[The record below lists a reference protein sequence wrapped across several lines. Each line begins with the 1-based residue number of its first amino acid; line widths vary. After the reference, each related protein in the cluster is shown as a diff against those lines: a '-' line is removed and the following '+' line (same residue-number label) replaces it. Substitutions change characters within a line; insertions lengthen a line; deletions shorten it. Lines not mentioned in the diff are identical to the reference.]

1 MINSSTKKKPLQ
13 GKLRKRP
20 KKIIELK
27 SVTIAPETRAPQTV
41 YRDEYAREAKKLCQL
56 GATDRDLA
64 EFFEVTTVTI
74 WRWQARYPEF
84 SAALNRAKDAADDRV
99 ERSLYSRATG
109 YTFDSEKIFN
119 NDGEITRVQTTE
131 HVPPDVTAC
140 IFWLKNRRPAE
151 WRDKTD
157 HDHTHA
163 HTLNLQGGNMT
174 VEQAQA
180 LFRQARN
187 LTPAELERSF
197 KVIDGTVVSKKE
209 LAPT

>member
-1 MINSSTKKKPLQ
+1 MKKPYPKKKPLQ

-20 KKIIELK
+20 KKIVQLE
-27 SVTIAPETRAPQTV
+27 SVTLAPELPTAQSRYDPDYVRQAQ
-41 YRDEYAREAKKLCQL
+41 AMCQL

-64 EFFEVTTVTI
+64 DYFQVTTRTI
-74 WRWQARYPEF
+74 MRWQSQYPEF
-84 SAALNRAKDAADDRV
+84 SAALNRGKEASDDRV

-119 NDGEITRVQTTE
+119 NDGLITRVKTIE

-157 HDHTHA
+157 HDHNHA
-163 HTLNLQGGNMT
+163 HTLNLQGANMSIT
-174 VEQAQA
+174 DAQA

-187 LTPAELERSF
+187 MPLADLERQLKLVGSN
-197 KVIDGTVVSKKE
+197 KE
-209 LAPT
+209 